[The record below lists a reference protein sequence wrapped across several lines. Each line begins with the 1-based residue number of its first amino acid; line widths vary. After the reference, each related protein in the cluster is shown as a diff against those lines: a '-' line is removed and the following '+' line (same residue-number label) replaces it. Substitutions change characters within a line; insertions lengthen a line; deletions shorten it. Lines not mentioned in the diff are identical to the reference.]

1 MNDLQEALARSPQLF
16 PRLLDLRGDSVSFI
30 ELTRADYDRA
40 SFLDDRILTPQSKL
54 RTLPWGDVA
63 AAVESARLEERCG
76 YIFHIGHVGSTLL
89 SRLIGAH
96 PGVFALREPG
106 ILRTFAQLLGEPP
119 ASADE
124 QKNDIVNGG
133 EIGSRLR
140 SMLKLFSRTF
150 ENRQLAVI
158 KATSFVSEISGALL
172 ARAAAPRAVL
182 MYVSPES
189 YIATILGGPNS
200 REEAKILA
208 PGRLRRLH
216 KRVGREVWNT
226 AMSEGERLA
235 LAWACE
241 MSGLAAAAANAGERA
256 IRVDFDQ
263 FLADP
268 SKLRRILHH
277 FAIDASAAEV
287 RTILDGPDMRRY
299 SKAPEHAYD
308 RALRVAVLNQ
318 ARALHGAEIRRGLV
332 WLERAADQFAPIR
345 DAIAWATPPAGNQ
358 H

>member
-1 MNDLQEALARSPQLF
+1 VRSPQMF
-16 PRLLDLRGDSVSFI
+16 PHLLDPHSDSVSFVD
-30 ELTRADYDRA
+30 LTRAEYEKA
-40 SFLDDRILTPQSKL
+40 SFLDGRILTPQSL
-54 RTLPWGDVA
+54 IRTLPWRNVA
-63 AAVESARLEERCG
+63 EAVESAGLKERCG
-76 YIFHIGHVGSTLL
+76 MIFHIGHVGSTLL

-96 PGVFALREPG
+96 PGAFALREPG
-106 ILRTFAQLLGEPP
+106 ILRTFAQIMSEPAGMP
-119 ASADE
+119 ATWSGD
-124 QKNDIVNGG
+124 DI
-133 EIGSRLR
+133 ERRLS

-150 ENRQLAVI
+150 DGGQLAVI
-158 KATSFVSEISGALL
+158 KATSFVSELGEALL
-172 ARAAAPRAVL
+172 ARAPRPRAVL

-208 PGRLRRLH
+208 ASRLRRLH
-216 KRVGREVWNT
+216 ERVGREVWNA

-235 LAWACE
+235 LAWVCE
-241 MSGLAAAAANAGERA
+241 MAGLAAAAAEAGERA

-268 SKLRRILHH
+268 STLRQILHH

-318 ARALHGAEIRRGLV
+318 ARALHGAEIGRGLA
-332 WLERAADQFAPIR
+332 WLERAAEQFPPIR
-345 DAIAWATPPAGNQ
+345 RAIALATRPAGNQ

>member
-1 MNDLQEALARSPQLF
+1 MNDLQEALVRSPQLF
-16 PRLLDLRGDSVSFI
+16 PRLLDLRSDSVSFV
-30 ELTRADYDRA
+30 ELTRAEYERA
-40 SFLDDRILTPQSKL
+40 SFLDDRILTPQTKL
-54 RTLPWGDVA
+54 RTLPWRDVA
-63 AAVESARLEERCG
+63 AAVESAGLKERCG
-76 YIFHIGHVGSTLL
+76 FIFHIGHVGSTLL

-106 ILRTFAQLLGEPP
+106 ILRTFAQPLGESPEL
-119 ASADE
+119 D
-124 QKNDIVNGG
+124 
-133 EIGSRLR
+133 RLL
-140 SMLKLFSRTF
+140 SGMLKLLSRTF
-150 ENRQLAVI
+150 EERQLAVI

-172 ARAAAPRAVL
+172 ARASAPRAVL

-208 PGRLRRLH
+208 ASRLRRLH
-216 KRVGREVWNT
+216 ERVGREVWNA

-235 LAWACE
+235 LAWVCE
-241 MSGLAAAAANAGERA
+241 MAGLAAAAAEAGERA

-268 SKLRRILHH
+268 STLRQILHH

-318 ARALHGAEIRRGLV
+318 ARALHGAEIRRGLA
-332 WLERAADQFAPIR
+332 WLERAAEQFPPIR
-345 DAIAWATPPAGNQ
+345 QAVGLATRPAGNQ